1 MIYIFDSL
9 IAHVNSKYP
18 SDKALHDHLKG
29 CIDACKI
36 EVYNLE
42 NRIDDLEDDIY
53 RFERNVPD
61 QSTEDRLTELETL
74 ASDIVQK
81 HRCKEAWESYALNL
95 LYKLANKVV

>member
-9 IAHVNSKYP
+9 IAHVNAKYP
-18 SDKALHDHLKG
+18 NDQALHDHLKG
-29 CIDACKI
+29 CIDAHKR
-36 EVYNLE
+36 EVYDLE
-42 NRIDDLEDDIY
+42 NQMEDLEDDIY
-53 RFERNVPD
+53 RLERNVPD

-81 HRCKEAWESYALNL
+81 HRCKEAWESDALNL